1 MKQPMPYKG
10 PQVGQ
15 EAYDAATGRVGVLQA
30 IHDIGELAFDH
41 KMSGPRV
48 AFLRPAEGGE
58 EWLTDPGNVRFP
70 KEAQAGPDSDEQ
82 PPWASL
88 MHDMT
93 QRRVQR

>member
-30 IHDIGELAFDH
+30 IHDVGELAFDH

-48 AFLRPAEGGE
+48 AFLRPVEGGE
-58 EWLTDPGNVRFP
+58 EWLTDPGNIRFRT
-70 KEAQAGPDSDEQ
+70 EAPTDADSAGA
-82 PPWASL
+82 PP
-88 MHDMT
+88 
-93 QRRVQR
+93 

>member
-30 IHDIGELAFDH
+30 IHDVSELAFDH

-48 AFLRPAEGGE
+48 AFLRPAQGGE
-58 EWLTDPGNVRFP
+58 EWLADPGNVRFP
-70 KEAQAGPDSDEQ
+70 EEVRTDPDSDGEL
-82 PPWASL
+82 PWS
-88 MHDMT
+88 
-93 QRRVQR
+93 